1 MQIEYIKKIF
11 DIQHSHRKTLNAFS
25 LLKTGY
31 SCMTQSAT
39 PHAKPLSTE
48 QATPLVDLFQKCLNF
63 TRADEVKAAGF
74 YPYFRAIEENEGPVV
89 QIEGRK
95 VIMAGSNNYLGLT
108 ADPRVKEAARK
119 AVEKYGT
126 GCSGSRYLTGTLDL
140 HYELEARLA
149 KFFGKESCLLF
160 STGYQTAQGI
170 IPTLV
175 QRGEYVVTDKDNHAC
190 IVAGYM
196 MAKGMFADFVR
207 YKHNDMNDLERV
219 IARLPLH
226 VGKLIVTDGVFSTS
240 GEIVDLPPL
249 VAIAKKYNARIL
261 VDDAHAVG
269 VIGRGGRGTASHF
282 NLVDEVDM
290 TMGTFSKTFASL
302 GGFVVG
308 LERVI
313 NYLKHHSPA
322 LIFSASPT
330 PASVA
335 AALAALDI
343 LEAEPQRV
351 DRLLRNAK
359 KMREGFK
366 QLGFKVLDGMTPI
379 VPVIVGDDL
388 LAFRFWREL
397 YDAGVFVNAFISP
410 GVPPGMQ
417 MMRTS
422 YMATHEDEHLNKI
435 LDIFETVGKKLG
447 IIQ

>member
-1 MQIEYIKKIF
+1 MSQPVGTHTK
-11 DIQHSHRKTLNAFS
+11 AP
-25 LLKTGY
+25 
-31 SCMTQSAT
+31 AT
-39 PHAKPLSTE
+39 ETSKET
-48 QATPLVDLFQKCLNF
+48 TDLFQKCYDF

-89 QIEGRK
+89 QIEGKK

-108 ADPRVKEAARK
+108 AHPKVKEAAIK
-119 AVEKYGT
+119 AIEKYGT

-149 KFFGKESCLLF
+149 KYMGKEACLLF

-175 QRGEYVVTDKDNHAC
+175 QRGEYLVTDKDNHAC

-207 YKHNDMNDLERV
+207 YKHNDMADLERV
-219 IARLPLH
+219 ISKLPLH
-226 VGKLIVTDGVFSTS
+226 TGKLIVTDGVFSTT
-240 GEIVDLPPL
+240 GEIVDLPNL

-269 VIGRGGRGTASHF
+269 VIGKGGRGAASHF
-282 NLVDEVDM
+282 GLEDQVDM

-308 LERVI
+308 EERII

-343 LEAEPQRV
+343 LEREPERI
-351 DRLLRNAK
+351 DRLIRNAN
-359 KMREGFK
+359 KMRSSFK
-366 QLGFKVLDGMTPI
+366 QLGFKIIEGQSAV
-379 VPVIVGDDL
+379 VPVIVGDDM
-388 LAFRFWREL
+388 LAFQFWRAL
-397 YDAGVFVNAFISP
+397 FDAGVFVNAFISP

-422 YMATHEDEHLNKI
+422 YMSAHEDVHLDRI
-435 LDIFETVGKKLG
+435 LELFASTGKKLG
-447 IIQ
+447 II

>member
-1 MQIEYIKKIF
+1 MSE
-11 DIQHSHRKTLNAFS
+11 SHNPTAQAAP
-25 LLKTGY
+25 
-31 SCMTQSAT
+31 QS
-39 PHAKPLSTE
+39 PRSSRP
-48 QATPLVDLFQKCLNF
+48 PIDLFQKCNDF

-89 QIEGRK
+89 QIEGKK

-108 ADPRVKEAARK
+108 AHPKVKEAARK
-119 AVEKYGT
+119 AVDKYGT

-140 HYELEARLA
+140 HNELEARLA
-149 KFFGKESCLLF
+149 AFMGREACLLF

-175 QRGEYVVTDKDNHAC
+175 QRGEYLVTDKDNHAC

-196 MAKGMFADFVR
+196 MAKGMFADIVR
-207 YKHNDMNDLERV
+207 YKHNDMADLGRV
-219 IARLPLH
+219 VSRLPLSA
-226 VGKLIVTDGVFSTS
+226 GKLIVSDGVFSTS
-240 GEIVDLPPL
+240 GTIVDLPRL
-249 VAIAKKYNARIL
+249 VDVAGKFNARIL
-261 VDDAHAVG
+261 IDDAHSIG

-282 NLVDEVDM
+282 GLDKKVDM

-308 LERVI
+308 EERVI

-343 LEAEPQRV
+343 LETEPERI
-351 DRLLRNAK
+351 DRLLKNATR
-359 KMREGFK
+359 MRQGFRK
-366 QLGFKVLDGMTPI
+366 LGFNIIDGESAV

-388 LAFRFWREL
+388 LAFKFWRQL
-397 YDAGVFVNAFISP
+397 FDNGVFVNAFISP

-422 YMATHEDEHLNKI
+422 YMATHEDSHLDAI
-435 LDIFETVGKKLG
+435 LGVFEKTGKKLG
-447 IIQ
+447 IIS